1 MRRVLLFSLPIL
13 IIVAVVFAVFGFF
26 QARSIQERLIDEVKS
41 KAKAVTE
48 SMELS
53 AGQILATRDLRKAQR
68 LIEKFETRERLQ
80 GCVLYDREGKLFVI
94 TKRFSEWKNQQKP
107 YLAEVIAQ
115 KKPYG
120 ELTKFGD
127 YSVYSYVHPVL
138 DDDGQVLGLV
148 EVIYDTSY
156 ILTRLFGLWKRISIT
171 LIVLVISILFISLLT
186 LRQLFVLPVQ
196 RLTEWFTHFQRG
208 STDAKPPI
216 SDTGELGKLA
226 EEVEQVALS
235 LRVARQSMIEEAQG
249 RVEKEDLWTEKRLRD
264 LVVAKLGENSLFVV
278 SNREPYLHVFDA
290 ERNETK
296 VIFPASGVVTAIDPV
311 LRACGG
317 TWVAHGSGNADRR
330 FVNSRNKLGVP
341 PGDERY
347 ILKRVWLTKE
357 EEEGYYYGFANEGLW
372 PLCHVTHT
380 RPIFRETDWQ
390 MYRKVNEKFAES
402 LLDEL
407 PAHKPFVFIQD
418 YHFTLLPLLIKQKR
432 PDATIALFWHI
443 PWPNPEVFAICPY
456 QEEILEGMLGCDLI
470 GFHVQNHCNN
480 FLDTANRLMESRVD
494 TEKFSVV
501 RSGRETLVRAFP
513 ISVDL
518 NVFGTPTEGVLKQ
531 KEKIVEELN
540 LAGKIVAV
548 SVERIDYTKGI
559 VERLLAID
567 RFLEK
572 YPEYRKR
579 FVFIQIAAPSRTHI
593 KRYHDLVAEIDEL
606 VERKNWKYS
615 EGDWKPVIYLKRQF
629 THEEISPYYQLAD
642 LCIVSSLHDGMNLV
656 AKEFIAAKQDLSGIL
671 LLSRFTGAFRELTD
685 AIPINP
691 YAIEEF
697 ADSIKGAI
705 EMPAEEKRRRMTRMR
720 EIVGRNNVY
729 FWAASIITEL
739 TAVQSA
745 QPPQGD
751 AGSTKQPAGGG

>member
-1 MRRVLLFSLPIL
+1 MKRILLFSLPIL
-13 IIVAVVFAVFGFF
+13 IIISVIFAIFGFY

-94 TKRFSEWKNQQKP
+94 TKRFSEWKGQQKP
-107 YLAEVIAQ
+107 YLVKVLSE
-115 KKPYG
+115 KKPHG

-138 DDDGQVLGLV
+138 DDDEQILGLV

-156 ILTRLFGLWKRISIT
+156 VFTRLIGLWKRISIT
-171 LIVLVISILFISLLT
+171 LIVLMISILLISLLT
-186 LRQLFVLPVQ
+186 LRQLFVVPVQ
-196 RLTEWFTHFQRG
+196 RLTEWFVHFQRG
-208 STDAKPPI
+208 NTNLKPPI
-216 SDTGELGKLA
+216 RDAGELGKLA

-235 LRVARQSMIEEAQG
+235 LRVARQSMIEDAQG
-249 RVEKEDLWTEKRLRD
+249 RMEKGELWTEKRLRD

-290 ERNETK
+290 ERSETK
-296 VIFPASGVVTAIDPV
+296 MMFPASGVVTAIDPIM
-311 LRACGG
+311 RACGG
-317 TWVAHGSGNADRR
+317 TWVAHGSGNADKR

-357 EEEGYYYGFANEGLW
+357 EEEGYYFGFSNEGLW

-390 MYRKVNEKFAES
+390 MYRKVNEKFADS
-402 LLDEL
+402 LLEEL
-407 PAHKPFVFIQD
+407 PVDNPFIFIQD
-418 YHFTLLPLLIKQKR
+418 YHFTLLPQMIKKKR

-494 TEKFSVV
+494 IEKFSVV
-501 RSGRETLVRAFP
+501 RSGRETLVRAYP

-518 NVFGTPTEGVLKQ
+518 SVFGTPTESVLKQ
-531 KEKIVEELN
+531 KEKIREELKLN
-540 LAGKIVAV
+540 GRIVAV

-559 VERLLAID
+559 VERILAID

-572 YPEYRKR
+572 YPEYKKR

-593 KRYHDLVAEIDEL
+593 KRYHDLIGEIDEL
-606 VERKNWKYS
+606 IERKNWKYS
-615 EGDWKPVIYLKRQF
+615 DGDWSPILYFKRQF

-656 AKEFIAAKQDLSGIL
+656 AKEFIAAKHDLSGIL
-671 LLSRFTGAFRELTD
+671 LLSRFTGAARELTD
-685 AIPINP
+685 AVPINP

-697 ADSIKGAI
+697 ADSIKEAI
-705 EMPAEEKRRRMTRMR
+705 ELPAEEKRLRMMRMR
-720 EIVGRNNVY
+720 ETVGKNNVY
-729 FWAASIITEL
+729 FWAANIITDLTEL
-739 TAVQSA
+739 KNTQSLRKE
-745 QPPQGD
+745 QG
-751 AGSTKQPAGGG
+751 

>member
-1 MRRVLLFSLPIL
+1 MKRLLLFSLPIL
-13 IIVAVVFAVFGFF
+13 IIISVVFAVFGFY
-26 QARSIQERLIDEVKS
+26 QARSIQARLIDEVKR
-41 KAKAVTE
+41 KAKAVAE

-94 TKRFSEWKNQQKP
+94 TKRFSAWKDQPKP
-107 YLAEVIAQ
+107 HIEEVISQ

-120 ELTKFGD
+120 ELAKFGD
-127 YSVYSYVHPVL
+127 YFVYSYVHPVL
-138 DDDGQVLGLV
+138 DDDGQALGLV

-156 ILTRLFGLWKRISIT
+156 ISTRLIGLWKRISVT
-171 LIVLVISILFISLLT
+171 LIVLVISILLISLLT
-186 LRQLFVLPVQ
+186 LRQLFVVPVQ
-196 RLTEWFTHFQRG
+196 RLTEWFAHFQRG
-208 STDAKPPI
+208 GTDAKPPI
-216 SDTGELGKLA
+216 RSTGELGKLA

-235 LRVARQSMIEEAQG
+235 LRVARQSMIKEAQG
-249 RVEKEDLWTEKRLRD
+249 RVEREDLWTEKRLRN

-296 VIFPASGVVTAIDPV
+296 MMFPASGVVTAIDPI

-317 TWVAHGSGNADRR
+317 TWIAHGSGNADRN

-380 RPIFRETDWQ
+380 RPIFREVDWQ

-402 LLDEL
+402 LLEEL
-407 PAHKPFVFIQD
+407 PAQKPFVFIQD
-418 YHFTLLPLLIKQKR
+418 YHFTLLPQMIKQKR

-456 QEEILEGMLGCDLI
+456 QEEILEGMMGCDLI
-470 GFHVQNHCNN
+470 GFHVQSHCNN
-480 FLDTANRLMESRVD
+480 FLETANRLMESRVD

-518 NVFGTPTEGVLKQ
+518 NVFGTPSESVLKQ
-531 KEKIVEELN
+531 KAKIREELN
-540 LAGKIVAV
+540 LADKMVAV

-559 VERLLAID
+559 VERILAID

-572 YPEYRKR
+572 YPEYKKR
-579 FVFIQIAAPSRTHI
+579 FIFIQVAAPSRTHI
-593 KRYHDLVAEIDEL
+593 KRYHDLIAEIDEL
-606 VERKNWKYS
+606 VERKNWKHS
-615 EGDWKPVIYLKRQF
+615 DGDWSPIIYLKRQF

-685 AIPINP
+685 AVPINP

-697 ADSIKGAI
+697 ADSIKLAI
-705 EMPAEEKRRRMTRMR
+705 EMPVEEKRRRMTRMR

-739 TAVQSA
+739 TAVQSI
-745 QPPQGD
+745 QPPQ
-751 AGSTKQPAGGG
+751 KE

>member
-1 MRRVLLFSLPIL
+1 MKRLLLFSLPIL
-13 IIVAVVFAVFGFF
+13 IIISVIFAIFGFF
-26 QARSIQERLIDEVKS
+26 QARSIQERLIDEVKR
-41 KAKAVTE
+41 KAKAVAE

-53 AGQILATRDLRKAQR
+53 AGQILATKDFRKAQR
-68 LIEKFETRERLQ
+68 LIERFETRERLQ

-94 TKRFSEWKNQQKP
+94 TKRFSEWKDHQKP
-107 YLAEVIAQ
+107 YLGEVITQ
-115 KKPYG
+115 KTPHG
-120 ELTKFGD
+120 ELAKFGD

-138 DDDGQVLGLV
+138 DDDGQILGLV

-156 ILTRLFGLWKRISIT
+156 IFTRLTELWKRISIT
-171 LIVLVISILFISLLT
+171 LIALVISILLISLLT
-186 LRQLFVLPVQ
+186 LHQLFVMPVR

-208 STDAKPPI
+208 STDVKPPI
-216 SDTGELGKLA
+216 RDTGELGKLA

-235 LRVARQSMIEEAQG
+235 LRVTRRSMIEDAQV

-278 SNREPYLHVFDA
+278 SNREPYIHVFDA

-296 VIFPASGVVTAIDPV
+296 MMFPASGVVTAIDPIM
-311 LRACGG
+311 RACGG
-317 TWVAHGSGNADRR
+317 TWVAHGSGNADTR

-380 RPIFRETDWQ
+380 RPIFREVDWQ
-390 MYRKVNEKFAES
+390 IYRKVNEKFADA
-402 LLDEL
+402 LLEEL
-407 PAHKPFVFIQD
+407 PAENPFVFIQD
-418 YHFTLLPLLIKQKR
+418 YHFTLLPQMIKRKR

-443 PWPNPEVFAICPY
+443 PWPNPEVFSICPY

-513 ISVDL
+513 ISVDGS
-518 NVFGTPTEGVLKQ
+518 VFGTSTESVLKQ
-531 KEKIVEELN
+531 KEKIREELK
-540 LAGKIVAV
+540 LDGKIVAV

-559 VERLLAID
+559 VERILAID

-572 YPEYRKR
+572 YPEYKKR

-593 KRYHDLVAEIDEL
+593 KRYHDLMGEIDEL
-606 VERKNWKYS
+606 IERKNWKYA
-615 EGDWKPVIYLKRQF
+615 EGDWSPIIYLKRQF

-642 LCIVSSLHDGMNLV
+642 LCIVSPLHDGMNLV
-656 AKEFIAAKQDLSGIL
+656 AKEFIAAKNDLSGIL
-671 LLSRFTGAFRELTD
+671 LLSRFAGASRELTD
-685 AIPINP
+685 AVPINP

-697 ADSIKGAI
+697 ADSIRGAI
-705 EMPAEEKRRRMTRMR
+705 EMPAEEKRRRMIRMR

-739 TAVQSA
+739 TAVKNKQSL
-745 QPPQGD
+745 Q
-751 AGSTKQPAGGG
+751 KE